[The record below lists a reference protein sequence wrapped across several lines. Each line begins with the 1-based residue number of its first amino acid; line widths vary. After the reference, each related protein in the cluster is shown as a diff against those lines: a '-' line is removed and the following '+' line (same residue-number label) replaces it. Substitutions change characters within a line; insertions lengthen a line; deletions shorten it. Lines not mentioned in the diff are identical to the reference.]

1 MIVDFYAVQLRLLSR
16 WTGGP
21 SGVARRVVATLVTAL
36 LALVVTAWLL
46 PGIAVRDVPSA
57 AGAAVA
63 LSAMRM
69 LLRPALVAYVSRVS
83 IAVASIVT
91 VLVQALAFW
100 LIAQVGWIAVDSL
113 MDALVGSVIFS
124 VVNALVTAVLST
136 GDDLSFF
143 GTLVRQ
149 LEARRGKTDIS
160 RTPGIVFI
168 QLDGLAHPTIED
180 HLRAGRTPNL
190 ARWLG
195 SGGMTLD
202 RWEPLLP
209 TQTSA
214 SQAGI
219 LHGNNDGIPGFRW
232 WDKKTER
239 LMVSNHPKD
248 AREIVRRVSN
258 GDGLLANGGASIGNL
273 VSGDATRSFLTAAT
287 LDDPAREIR
296 RSHVLDWFF
305 VSPYSY
311 VRWTVLSIGEIVK
324 ELVQARAAARTE
336 PHGARAFPYP
346 LARAATNVVLR
357 HLSTALVIEEM
368 WRGTSPIYVDF
379 ADYDEIAHHAG
390 PDRVE
395 ARDAVAG
402 LDRIVGIIRKAAAD
416 APRPYRFV
424 VLSDHGQ
431 SPGAMF
437 ARRYRKPLEG
447 LIQELVGEHVK
458 VQGAT
463 AHVEHWGILS
473 PLLSEASGI
482 TGMTR
487 TLTSAPFRRRAGAID
502 DAEKPSD
509 IVVAASGNLALVSF
523 PAMPGRATREAID
536 ATYPGLVDGL
546 ARHPGIGL
554 VMIRATGGGSVVLA
568 SGGATDLAV
577 GHAGGIGPLARFG
590 TNAAEG
596 LRRLD
601 AMAECGDLVIVSM
614 FDPESGEVAPFE
626 DQVGSHGGLGGRQGD
641 AFILHPS
648 SWRIEGPVVGAVAL
662 HQQIRG
668 WLQAAA
674 RDDSKPRG

>member
-1 MIVDFYAVQLRLLSR
+1 
-16 WTGGP
+16 
-21 SGVARRVVATLVTAL
+21 VATFVIAM

-46 PGIAVRDVPSA
+46 PGIKLRDIPSGVLA
-57 AGAAVA
+57 AFA
-63 LSAMRM
+63 LAAMRT
-69 LLRPALVAYVSRVS
+69 LLRPALVAFVSQVS

-91 VLVQALAFW
+91 VLAQALAFW
-100 LIAQVGWIAVDSL
+100 LIAGVDWIGVDTPV
-113 MDALVGSVIFS
+113 DALVGSVIFS
-124 VVNALVTAVLST
+124 VVNALVNAVLWT
-136 GDDLSFF
+136 GDDHSFF

-149 LEARRGKTDIS
+149 LEARRRKNDIS
-160 RTPGIVFI
+160 GGPPGVVFI
-168 QLDGLAHPTIED
+168 QIDGLAHPILED
-180 HLRAGRTPNL
+180 HLRAGRTPHL
-190 ARWLG
+190 ARWLS
-195 SGGMTLD
+195 SGAMSLD
-202 RWEPLLP
+202 PWQPLLP

-232 WDKKTER
+232 WDKKTRR

-248 AREIVRRVSN
+248 AREIMRRVSN
-258 GDGLLANGGASIGNL
+258 GDGLLAKGGASIGNL

-287 LDDPAREIR
+287 LDDPAREIG

-305 VSPYSY
+305 ISPYSY
-311 VRWTVLSIGEIVK
+311 IRWTLLSIGEIVK

-336 PHGARAFPYP
+336 PGGPRGFPYP
-346 LARAATNVVLR
+346 LARAATNVLLR
-357 HLSTALVIEEM
+357 HLSTSLVIEEM
-368 WRGTSPIYVDF
+368 WRGASPIYADF
-379 ADYDEIAHHAG
+379 VDYDEIAHHAG

-402 LDRIVGIIRKAAAD
+402 LDKIIGIIEKASED

-437 ARRYRKPLEG
+437 AQRYRKPLEG
-447 LIQELVGEHVK
+447 LIQELVGEHTK

-463 AHVEHWGILS
+463 AHVEHWGTLS
-473 PLLSEASGI
+473 PLLSAASGI

-487 TLTSAPFRRRAGAID
+487 RVTSAPFRRHAGAID

-523 PAMPGRATREAID
+523 PAMPGRATRETID
-536 ATYPGLVDGL
+536 ATYPGLVAGL
-546 ARHPGIGL
+546 VRHPGIGL
-554 VMIRATGGGSVVLA
+554 VMVRARERDPVVIGAGGT
-568 SGGATDLAV
+568 TDLSV
-577 GHAGGIGPLARFG
+577 GKVDGIDPLARFG
-590 TNAAEG
+590 TTARKG

-641 AFILHPS
+641 AFILHPAV
-648 SWRIEGPVVGAVAL
+648 WRIEGPVVGAVAL

-674 RDDSKPRG
+674 RDGSTPQG

>member
-1 MIVDFYAVQLRLLSR
+1 MIVGFYAVQLRLLSS
-16 WTGGP
+16 WTGG
-21 SGVARRVVATLVTAL
+21 GGGIARRGVATLVTAV

-46 PGIAVRDVPSA
+46 PGITVRDVPSA
-57 AGAAVA
+57 AAAAVA
-63 LSAMRM
+63 LSAMRL

-83 IAVASIVT
+83 MAVATIAT

-100 LIAQVGWIAVDSL
+100 LIDQVGWITVDSPL
-113 MDALVGSVIFS
+113 DALVGSMIFS
-124 VVNALVTAVLST
+124 VGNALVTAVLST

-149 LEARRGKTDIS
+149 LEARRVKTDTS
-160 RTPGIVFI
+160 DEPGVVFI
-168 QLDGLAHPTIED
+168 QIDGLAHPIIED

-190 ARWLG
+190 ARWVVSG
-195 SGGMTLD
+195 SMTLD

-232 WDKKTER
+232 WDKKTSR
-239 LMVSNHPKD
+239 LIVSNHPKD

-258 GDGLLANGGASIGNL
+258 GDGLLAKGGASIGNL

-311 VRWTVLSIGEIVK
+311 VRWTLLSIGEIVK
-324 ELVQARAAARTE
+324 ELAQAAASRTK
-336 PHGARAFPYP
+336 PRGPRGFPYP

-390 PDRVE
+390 PDGVE

-402 LDRIVGIIRKAAAD
+402 LDRIVGIIAKAAAD
-416 APRPYRFV
+416 APRPYRLV

-437 ARRYRKPLEG
+437 SQRYRKTLEG

-463 AHVEHWGILS
+463 AHVEHWGSLS
-473 PLLSEASGI
+473 PLLTAASGI
-482 TGMTR
+482 AGLTR
-487 TLTSAPFRRRAGAID
+487 TVTSAPFRRHAGARD

-509 IVVAASGNLALVSF
+509 VVVAASGNLALVSF
-523 PAMPGRATREAID
+523 PGLPGRATRETID

-546 ARHPGIGL
+546 VRHPGIGL
-554 VMIRATGGGSVVLA
+554 VMVRAKGRGSVVLGA
-568 SGGATDLAV
+568 GGTNDLTV
-577 GHAGGIGPLARFG
+577 GHVDGIDPLARFG

-596 LRRLD
+596 LRRVD

-614 FDPESGEVAPFE
+614 FEPESGEVAPFE
-626 DQVGSHGGLGGRQGD
+626 DQIGSHGGLGGRQSD
-641 AFILHPS
+641 AFVLHPAE
-648 SWRIEGPVVGAVAL
+648 WRIEEPPVGAVAL
-662 HQQIRG
+662 HRQIRR
-668 WLQAAA
+668 WLRSAA
-674 RDDSKPRG
+674 RDDSTPRG